1 MRSALRRLR
10 RSPGFTLI
18 ALACLALGAGV
29 TTTIFSVVDGVLL
42 RPLPYADDGGL
53 ITLHAR
59 NIAKDVRASRVSWAD
74 YTSVRSENHTLSGLG
89 LWTTGFLQLTG
100 AEGDVERVD
109 AAQISASLF
118 PVLGLQPIA
127 GRNFRSDDEQSGGE
141 RVVLLSDALWRRRY
155 AANPAILNHPIEIGG
170 QPSIV
175 VGIMPPRAGFP
186 EGAQIWTP
194 IAVDPAKQR
203 HGNRQYLGAVGRLS
217 PGRSISDA
225 RADIAAISL
234 RLQQAFPADN
244 DGWDAEVGS
253 LRDDLV
259 GALRRP
265 VLVFLGAAAIVLIV
279 ASANVGNLMLARAAL
294 RRHDTAIA
302 VAIGATR
309 GRIVKDT
316 LTESVLLALAGG
328 LLGLAIA
335 AFGVKLIGLAFP
347 DGVPS
352 YLTISIDARAIVFT
366 TLVSIVAGTLF
377 GLAPALRATR
387 VTLVAVLQEAGRG
400 ADRGGGKW
408 LRQALVAAEVAMS
421 LVLLVAAT
429 LLVRSDWTLEREIGF
444 DPRGVLTLR
453 VPLPQAEYPGPA
465 RRVFYEEL
473 FTRIRAL
480 PGVEAVGSS
489 QGLPFGPTGGS
500 TDRARIGVVGRA
512 VAAGEDRSSLRL
524 EVSPDYFRAMG
535 TVVRSGRAFTAADSA
550 PGLRVAVVNE
560 VFGRRYFPGESA
572 IGRPITFDDDPPGTP
587 AITIVGI
594 AGNMRQDRPPQPVEP
609 IVYMPFSASSQSL
622 IVRTSAADPMTLAP
636 AVRGVVREM
645 NPRLPVYLVQS
656 LEHVVLGALW
666 RQRLQGRVL
675 GIFAIVALVLAVAGV
690 YSVTSYTVAQE
701 TRQLGVRM
709 ALGATRG
716 QVVGLVLKR
725 AASLAG
731 IGIAAGSAAAVGV
744 SYVIASLLYGVPP
757 VDPAT
762 FVGAAATLGI
772 ASMLA
777 AVGPAL
783 RAARIDPLR
792 AMRAE

>member
-1 MRSALRRLR
+1 
-10 RSPGFTLI
+10 
-18 ALACLALGAGV
+18 
-29 TTTIFSVVDGVLL
+29 
-42 RPLPYADDGGL
+42 
-53 ITLHAR
+53 
-59 NIAKDVRASRVSWAD
+59 
-74 YTSVRSENHTLSGLG
+74 
-89 LWTTGFLQLTG
+89 
-100 AEGDVERVD
+100 
-109 AAQISASLF
+109 
-118 PVLGLQPIA
+118 
-127 GRNFRSDDEQSGGE
+127 
-141 RVVLLSDALWRRRY
+141 
-155 AANPAILNHPIEIGG
+155 
-170 QPSIV
+170 
-175 VGIMPPRAGFP
+175 
-186 EGAQIWTP
+186 
-194 IAVDPAKQR
+194 
-203 HGNRQYLGAVGRLS
+203 
-217 PGRSISDA
+217 
-225 RADIAAISL
+225 
-234 RLQQAFPADN
+234 
-244 DGWDAEVGS
+244 
-253 LRDDLV
+253 
-259 GALRRP
+259 
-265 VLVFLGAAAIVLIV
+265 
-279 ASANVGNLMLARAAL
+279 
-294 RRHDTAIA
+294 
-302 VAIGATR
+302 
-309 GRIVKDT
+309 
-316 LTESVLLALAGG
+316 
-328 LLGLAIA
+328 
-335 AFGVKLIGLAFP
+335 
-347 DGVPS
+347 
-352 YLTISIDARAIVFT
+352 
-366 TLVSIVAGTLF
+366 
-377 GLAPALRATR
+377 
-387 VTLVAVLQEAGRG
+387 
-400 ADRGGGKW
+400 
-408 LRQALVAAEVAMS
+408 MS

-453 VPLPQAEYPGPA
+453 VPLPQQEYPGPA

-500 TDRARIGVVGRA
+500 TDRSRIGVVGRA
-512 VAAGEDRSSLRL
+512 MAAGEDRSSLRL

-535 TVVRSGRAFTAADSA
+535 AIVRSGRAFTYADSA
-550 PGLRVAVVNE
+550 PGLRVAVVHE
-560 VFGRRYFPGESA
+560 FFGRRYFPGESA
-572 IGRPITFDDDPPGTP
+572 IGRQITFDDDPPGTL

-609 IVYMPFSASSQSL
+609 IVYTPFSASSQSL

-762 FVGAAATLGI
+762 FAGAAATLGI

-777 AVGPAL
+777 AVSPAL